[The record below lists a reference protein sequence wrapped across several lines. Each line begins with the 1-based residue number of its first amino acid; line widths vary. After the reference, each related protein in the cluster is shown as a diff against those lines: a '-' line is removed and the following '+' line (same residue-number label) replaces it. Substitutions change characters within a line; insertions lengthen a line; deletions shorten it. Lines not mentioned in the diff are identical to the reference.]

1 LLQNALGCR
10 LGDNGNHVKVYF
22 AMKIIVERH
31 PMDPCAR
38 ITVEGEESELKEM
51 DLLYQAILTNRHKEG
66 KFESSNKFV
75 VFFQLE
81 PPLGN

>member
-1 LLQNALGCR
+1 
-10 LGDNGNHVKVYF
+10 
-22 AMKIIVERH
+22 
-31 PMDPCAR
+31 MDPCAR